1 MKTIFLK
8 VVSSDNIPTLVICS
22 GQTQVNANG
31 VEEKLPTTVSCVTRN
46 PNTVLLE
53 GEYYATN
60 SVHSKPQG
68 WYVVGTEF
76 YKVADELGLILTEFD
91 DKKHQEYA
99 EAYRLFS
106 QGVPVSTDFGNSN
119 VSQKAKQPTV
129 LEKLMNTAS
138 FAPPTIE
145 DDGWYVDKDLWYYL
159 LRNYKKRKN
168 TLLIGSSGAG
178 KTELLQFMIGKV
190 NSGIKNASKKLNI
203 DIFDMAV
210 SNPNKTF
217 CGNLRAE
224 NGSTHFQLARFA
236 TAIQEKGLIV
246 MDELS
251 RATPTANNIF
261 LPLLDGRRTLYIEDA
276 IIEDDRMI
284 KAHED
289 CVFWATANI
298 GAEFI
303 GTSTLDHALLNR
315 FNQVAVKYPPEDK
328 ESLLIQK
335 RFGVSKRDADAL
347 VRVVST
353 IRTNPDLSKDISTR
367 QLFEVAELV
376 ADGYTPVNAF
386 KWSVL
391 QQFEG
396 NDADGGEQST
406 VLSIIQSL

>member
-1 MKTIFLK
+1 MKAVFLK
-8 VVSSDNIPTLVICS
+8 VVSSDNIPTLTICG
-22 GQTQVNANG
+22 GQFQQNANG
-31 VEEKLPTTVSCVTRN
+31 VEEKLPTTVSCVIRN
-46 PNTVLLE
+46 PSTVLLE

-60 SVHSKPQG
+60 SVHLKQQG

-91 DKKHQEYA
+91 DKKQQEYA
-99 EAYRLFS
+99 EAYREFS
-106 QGVPVSTDFGNSN
+106 QGVSSPTDFGTSN
-119 VSQKAKQPTV
+119 VTPKKSQPT
-129 LEKLMNTAS
+129 LLQKLVDTKS

-178 KTELLQFMIGKV
+178 KTELLQFMIQKV
-190 NSGIKNASKKLNI
+190 NSGIKSLDKKLNI

-224 NGSTHFQLARFA
+224 NGSTYYQLARFA
-236 TAIQEKGLIV
+236 TSIQQKGLIV

-276 IIEDDRMI
+276 IDEDDRMI
-284 KAHED
+284 KVHED

-315 FNQVAVKYPPEDK
+315 FNQVCVKYPPEDK
-328 ESLLIQK
+328 ESLLLQK

-347 VRVVST
+347 VRVVTT
-353 IRTNPDLSKDISTR
+353 IRNNQDLSKDISTR

-376 ADGYTPVNAF
+376 ADGYKPTDAF

-396 NDADGGEQST
+396 SDVDGGEQST

>member
-1 MKTIFLK
+1 
-8 VVSSDNIPTLVICS
+8 
-22 GQTQVNANG
+22 
-31 VEEKLPTTVSCVTRN
+31 
-46 PNTVLLE
+46 
-53 GEYYATN
+53 
-60 SVHSKPQG
+60 
-68 WYVVGTEF
+68 
-76 YKVADELGLILTEFD
+76 
-91 DKKHQEYA
+91 
-99 EAYRLFS
+99 
-106 QGVPVSTDFGNSN
+106 
-119 VSQKAKQPTV
+119 
-129 LEKLMNTAS
+129 
-138 FAPPTIE
+138 
-145 DDGWYVDKDLWYYL
+145 
-159 LRNYKKRKN
+159 
-168 TLLIGSSGAG
+168 
-178 KTELLQFMIGKV
+178 
-190 NSGIKNASKKLNI
+190 
-203 DIFDMAV
+203 
-210 SNPNKTF
+210 
-217 CGNLRAE
+217 
-224 NGSTHFQLARFA
+224 
-236 TAIQEKGLIV
+236 

-406 VLSIIQSL
+406 VFSIIQSL

>member
-1 MKTIFLK
+1 MKAIFLK
-8 VVSSDNIPTLVICS
+8 VVSSDNTPTLTIC
-22 GQTQVNANG
+22 GNQTQKTATG
-31 VEEKLPTTVSCVTRN
+31 AEEKLPTTVMVVPRDTSV
-46 PNTVLLE
+46 VLTE

-60 SVHSKPQG
+60 TVHKKPQG
-68 WYVVGTEF
+68 FYVVGTEF
-76 YKVADELGLILTEFD
+76 FKCSDELGMLLTSFESELHEQFVEGCRAYLTG
-91 DKKHQEYA
+91 KPLA
-99 EAYRLFS
+99 E
-106 QGVPVSTDFGNSN
+106 DFGASN
-119 VSQKAKQPTV
+119 KSQAKKEPTM
-129 LEKLMNTAS
+129 LEKLMDTKQ

-168 TLLIGSSGAG
+168 TLLIGASGAG
-178 KTELLQFMIGKV
+178 KTELLRFMIDKV
-190 NSGIKNASKKLNI
+190 NSGFKKAENKLNI

-224 NGSTHFQLARFA
+224 NGSTWYQYARFA
-236 TAIQEKGLIV
+236 KAIQEKGLIV

-276 IIEDDRMI
+276 IDENMVEI

-315 FNQVAVKYPPEDK
+315 FNQVAIHYPPEDK
-328 ESLLIQK
+328 ESLLLQK
-335 RFGVSKRDADAL
+335 RFGLDKRTSDAL
-347 VRVVST
+347 VKIVSQ
-353 IRTNPDLSKDISTR
+353 IRNNQDLSKDISTR

-376 ADGYTPVNAF
+376 ADGYKPVDAF

-396 NDADGGEQST
+396 NDIDGGEKST